1 MLRTTRFIAPAL
13 RAYVRNDIASSS
25 RLYSSLKRTRQLGP
39 RQRIQS
45 PTPLNRPQKVA
56 TPYAGV
62 HEAKPETGHET
73 TSNAAPIVEHD
84 AKLSEDPAS
93 VEVSI
98 PTSSDSVIKP
108 DYKGAL
114 VLAQPA
120 LVVGRQIEMMNV
132 FLGFEQANKYTIMD
146 PNGNHVGF
154 IAEEDS
160 LANSMTRQLLRTH
173 RKFNAVIMNGDGE
186 VVFKITRPYSL
197 VNSRIF
203 IRTADDEL
211 IGEVQQRWHLLRR
224 KYDLFV
230 GTTQFAT
237 IDAPFLGW
245 DFDLKD
251 EQNQLIGNVNRNF
264 VGFARELFTDT
275 GQYVL
280 RMDAVEGSNRG
291 LTLDERAVAL
301 ACAVSIDF
309 DFFSRHSSHGAGGI
323 MPFPFFG
330 YGGAGEGQQEPADE
344 ATPPPPQAGSFP
356 EQYPSSQPPPSQ
368 ETGYGDVWADE
379 SVQSPDDDQPGLFS
393 KLRDMV
399 GGDDDEE
406 WF

>member
-1 MLRTTRFIAPAL
+1 M
-13 RAYVRNDIASSS
+13 
-25 RLYSSLKRTRQLGP
+25 
-39 RQRIQS
+39 
-45 PTPLNRPQKVA
+45 
-56 TPYAGV
+56 
-62 HEAKPETGHET
+62 
-73 TSNAAPIVEHD
+73 
-84 AKLSEDPAS
+84 
-93 VEVSI
+93 
-98 PTSSDSVIKP
+98 
-108 DYKGAL
+108 
-114 VLAQPA
+114 
-120 LVVGRQIEMMNV
+120 
-132 FLGFEQANKYTIMD
+132 
-146 PNGNHVGF
+146 
-154 IAEEDS
+154 
-160 LANSMTRQLLRTH
+160 
-173 RKFNAVIMNGDGE
+173 
-186 VVFKITRPYSL
+186 

-224 KYDLFV
+224 KYDLFA

-280 RMDAVEGSNRG
+280 RMDAVEGSSRG
-291 LTLDERAVAL
+291 LTLDERAIAL

-330 YGGAGEGQQEPADE
+330 YGGSGEGSQNPTDE
-344 ATPPPPQAGSFP
+344 AAPPPPTQAGNFP
-356 EQYPSSQPPPSQ
+356 DQYPSAPPPPPPSQ

-399 GGDDDEE
+399 GGDGDDE